1 MSLRVIFFSNVLFNL
16 LLIFLILIS
25 NTQVHAQSQDFIPIK
40 SKYSFSTKA
49 TDRLNELISE
59 KDYNNALE
67 FADKAILATYNS
79 NLFEE
84 MVFLMDRKADILRR
98 LQEFEKAE
106 LAATDA
112 IKAANKHLR
121 KNHILLSKTYL
132 TRGIIQHRKYDFY
145 TASSNFD
152 SAQVVYENALQYDS
166 LMYDRIIEYKY
177 YAYTY
182 TEKNADT
189 LRKYIDKRFK
199 SVLDNPKS
207 TTHDIIYLM
216 HDYPKLNRETGDFY
230 QALAYSV
237 AEVVY
242 ANENIETIEA
252 KDHTSAYYNLIY
264 TLNSMKKYDLA
275 LAICEDVLNFYTSHS
290 RFNESLNLIDIQALR
305 PSILMNLKEFY
316 KAIDYYIELISS
328 FENSNKPNEIKF
340 QSQLQISLASCYI
353 AIGDNERANTYLDIS
368 LDKIKS
374 KNKLPDKQAAS
385 LFRVKGDYYKSEIDF
400 KNAFLSYDSA
410 VKNGIPEYFLN
421 SPLDFPIIQDQKIS
435 FTVLLD
441 LKEKAISLSKL
452 FKNEFSDSLALLNS
466 INQYV
471 LNSHSIIIDRR
482 KELMRTEGKM
492 FLSDN
497 FRALYET
504 GINSAYWQ
512 TLNNEHEEGIK
523 KAREFFKISKSI
535 LFLEQAGEFEEIN
548 TNNIP
553 QYLKEHYYDL
563 SNETKEMNNE
573 FFSKFNPGNLLSD
586 SIKVLNS
593 RLLES
598 SRRLAKLKDSIGVY
612 QRLNDALF
620 ISVNNEQPLKRG
632 QLSLDFFVADTSIF
646 ILGKT
651 KNEEFL
657 EMVKLDS
664 TLLQNIEN
672 VIQEVSSSPKF
683 TNYKNL
689 LSNFIGSSNYVF
701 EKLIAPI
708 LNQIDENITTI
719 TIIPDDFLS
728 RLPFEVLLTDSSTNY
743 SSFKNLP
750 YLIKS
755 YTLNYQLTRAGKMLE
770 NSKTANKEILGVG
783 YSSSTANNGN
793 LEVGLPGTTE
803 EIKQLQANF
812 NGDYYLG
819 EDATKNLF
827 LTEAHNFDILHLA
840 VHGETDQFGKYD
852 ARLIFNGGDSLLN
865 TGDLYLANIQA
876 RMVVLSACESGT
888 GEVIKGEGTFS
899 IARGF
904 ALIGVPSIIMSL
916 WNVNDRVTSN
926 LMTSFYENI
935 SLGLSSVDALNRSKI
950 SYLERAD
957 AYTSHPYYWS
967 SFISLGDPIE
977 LYPSSNEFSIWILAV
992 LLMLVSGIVIWNYV
1006 KQKRRRTN

>member
-1 MSLRVIFFSNVLFNL
+1 MQLSMGYDRIDGKKLIILLCTLFL
-16 LLIFLILIS
+16 GITLKS
-25 NTQVHAQSQDFIPIK
+25 QSQDFSRVK
-40 SKYSFSTKA
+40 SKYDFKTDA
-49 TDRLNELISE
+49 TERLAELVTAKKYDE
-59 KDYNNALE
+59 ALE
-67 FADKAILATYNS
+67 FANEEINKASKNAQY
-79 NLFEE
+79 EE
-84 MVFLMDRKADILRR
+84 LVLLIERKADLFRR
-98 LQEFEKAE
+98 LLQFEEGEKT
-106 LAATDA
+106 ATEA
-112 IKAANKHLR
+112 IQIAIEKLGQ
-121 KNHILLSKTYL
+121 NHILLAKSYL
-132 TRGIIQHRKYDFY
+132 TRGIIEHRKNDFY

-152 SAQVVYENALQYDS
+152 SSQVIYENSIQYDS

-207 TTHDIIYLM
+207 TTHDIIYYM
-216 HDYPKLNRETGDFY
+216 HDYPKLYRETGDFY
-230 QALAYSV
+230 QALAYSI

-252 KDHTSAYYNLIY
+252 KDHTSAYYNLIH

-275 LAICEDVLNFYTSHS
+275 LAICEDALSFYNSDS
-290 RFNESLNLIDIQALR
+290 RFKESINLIDIQALR
-305 PSILMNLKEFY
+305 PSILMSLKEY
-316 KAIDYYIELISS
+316 NKAINYYIELISS
-328 FENSNKPNEIKF
+328 FDNSIKPNEIKF

-353 AIGDNERANTYLDIS
+353 AIGDNDRANEYLDIS
-368 LDKIKS
+368 LNKIKS
-374 KNKLPDKQAAS
+374 INRLPDKQAAS
-385 LFRVKGDYYKSEIDF
+385 LFRIKGDYYKSEIDF

-410 VKNGIPEYFLN
+410 VKNGIPEYFLD
-421 SPLDFPIIQDQKIS
+421 SPLDFPVIQDQKIS

-452 FKNEFSDSLALLNS
+452 FQNEFSDSLVILSS

-471 LNSHSIIIDRR
+471 LNSHSILMERR
-482 KELMRTEGKM
+482 KELMRTEGKL

-504 GINSAYWQ
+504 GITSAYWQ

-523 KAREFFKISKSI
+523 KARDFFKMSKSI

-573 FFSKFNPGNLLSD
+573 FFSKFNSGNLLSD

-598 SRRLAKLKDSIGVY
+598 SRSLAKLKDSIGIY
-612 QRLNDALF
+612 KRLNNELF
-620 ISVNNEQPLKRG
+620 TPKNNEQPLKRG

-651 KNEEFL
+651 NNEEFL

-701 EKLIAPI
+701 EKLLAPI
-708 LNQIDENITTI
+708 LNQVNENITTI

-728 RLPFEVLLTDSSTNY
+728 RLPFEVLLTDPSTES

-750 YLIKS
+750 YLIRS
-755 YTLNYQLTRAGKMLE
+755 YTINYQLTRAGDMLE
-770 NSKTANKEILGVG
+770 NSKTAKKEILGIG
-783 YSSSTANNGN
+783 YSSKNSSDGN
-793 LEVGLPGTTE
+793 AEVGLPGTTQ

-819 EDATKNLF
+819 EDATKGLF
-827 LTEAHNFDILHLA
+827 LQEAHNFDILHLA
-840 VHGETDQFGKYD
+840 VHGETDQYGKYD

-865 TGDLYLANIQA
+865 TADLYLANIQA

-916 WNVNDRVTSN
+916 WNVNDKVTSE
-926 LMTSFYENI
+926 LMTGFYEYI
-935 SLGLSSVDALNRSKI
+935 SLGQSSVDALNLSKI
-950 SYLERAD
+950 SYLESSD

-977 LYPSSNEFSIWILAV
+977 LYPSSNEFSIWVLAV
-992 LLMLVSGIVIWNYV
+992 LLMTVVVLLIWFYA